1 MKGLRT
7 AIRDARRALAKGD
20 IRTADSL
27 LDKVDRG
34 LDLDHMIKQ
43 TKKAEQH
50 ARNQRDDREKPP
62 HSNRGS

>member
-7 AIRDARRALAKGD
+7 AIRDARRALARGD
-20 IRTADSL
+20 IREADAL
-27 LDKVDRG
+27 LETVDRG

-50 ARNQRDDREKPP
+50 ARNQRNDRKKPP
-62 HSNRGS
+62 HP